1 MDEGLGK
8 RLFDFAIR
16 VIEYCRKLPK
26 GKEYDV
32 IKTQL
37 IKSATSAGANYE
49 EAQGAI
55 SKPDFINKINI
66 SLKEMREANYW
77 LRIINGITR
86 TDDELILLINESEEL
101 KKILGAIY
109 SKSSNSKTKK

>member
-8 RLFDFAIR
+8 RLFDFAVR
-16 VIEYCRKLPK
+16 VIEYCRTLPK
-26 GKEYDV
+26 SKEYDI

-37 IKSATSAGANYE
+37 IKSSSSAGANYE

-66 SLKEMREANYW
+66 SLKEMRESNYW
-77 LRIINGITR
+77 LRILNDVTKADSDL
-86 TDDELILLINESEEL
+86 TLLLKESEEL

-109 SKSSNSKTKK
+109 SKSSNSKTTK